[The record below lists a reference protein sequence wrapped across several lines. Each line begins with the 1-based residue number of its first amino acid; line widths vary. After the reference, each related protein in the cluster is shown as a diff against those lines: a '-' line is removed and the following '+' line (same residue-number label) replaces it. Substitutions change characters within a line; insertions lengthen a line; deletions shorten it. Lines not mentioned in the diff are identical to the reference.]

1 MHTEGRVHAI
11 EVGTISSHCRKPIFL
26 HVYIRRSS
34 VSLTHSST
42 TCRSGSQGMKP
53 VGQSATSYLLSTSQ
67 LGAVFIRSLPAINK
81 VLMEGR
87 RREQCFFKSFFISLD
102 TPFLF
107 PLCIGWGHEA
117 RRSMVWGTS
126 TSFYSILFNLHQ
138 FYF

>member
-81 VLMEGR
+81 VLHGGAAEGTVFL
-87 RREQCFFKSFFISLD
+87 QILLHFAGYTILIPSLHWLG
-102 TPFLF
+102 PRSQAIQAVGYFYLYLF
-107 PLCIGWGHEA
+107 DI
-117 RRSMVWGTS
+117 
-126 TSFYSILFNLHQ
+126 Y
-138 FYF
+138 